1 MFPCH
6 QGAILPH
13 VRPGLTF
20 GDKFVSADLRITKA
34 IKLTERQNLTL
45 IAEVFNLS
53 NTTNIRGANN
63 ANYSGRQ
70 NAINSPNFYQ
80 PLQIAGQFFGSG
92 GPRAF
97 QFALRWNF

>member
-1 MFPCH
+1 MPNCPAAGGVFPCH

-20 GDKFVSADLRITKA
+20 G
-34 IKLTERQNLTL
+34 L